1 LGKIA
6 NFITGIFLLFVL
18 SACST
23 KDESVSEKQPADDMD
38 IELTATQVLQEAEKA
53 FEFLDSLSVNL
64 TIEQLISEQN
74 EQKDIKLSSVLNTDV
89 MTNPL
94 SFHQKSEMRM
104 EGGEIPYLTE
114 AYYTE
119 QGMFVYDSR
128 NRLWTKHPASS
139 AEKAL
144 SAAAGTLNPAAEL
157 NKASHFEGNL
167 ELKEGE
173 EEYVVMLKATDSDKG
188 VQEFAKSTLPSDLQD
203 NKELLANLSIKD
215 LDYEIALN
223 KKTFYPSRLNVKIEM
238 EWSSNSKPVK
248 LIQELDG
255 VYTNFNSLT
264 EISVPDAIL
273 EVTR

>member
-1 LGKIA
+1 MGKTA

-23 KDESVSEKQPADDMD
+23 KDESVSEIKPADTMD
-38 IELTATQVLQEAEKA
+38 IELTAIQVLQEAEKA

-114 AYYTE
+114 AYFTE

-144 SAAAGTLNPAAEL
+144 SAAAGKLNPAAEL
-157 NKASHFEGNL
+157 NKASHYEGNF

-173 EEYVVMLKATDSDKG
+173 EEYVVMLKATDSNQG
-188 VQEFAKSTLPSDLQD
+188 MQEFAKSTLPSDLRD

-264 EISVPDAIL
+264 EISVPDTVL
-273 EVTR
+273 EQTR